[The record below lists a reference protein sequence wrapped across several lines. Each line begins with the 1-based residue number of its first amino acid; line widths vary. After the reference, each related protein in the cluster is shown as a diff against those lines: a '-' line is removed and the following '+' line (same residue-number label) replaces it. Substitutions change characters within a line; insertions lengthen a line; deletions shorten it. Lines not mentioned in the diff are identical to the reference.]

1 MYHDEIYNV
10 LGSLKTS
17 VVTVVSNQYLFEHV
31 LVYLQVSKILTP
43 NDCLLMAQKMVDE
56 RLMKSAEL
64 WLRVTEEKL
73 GLVNDGNKYDEDYKN
88 MELMKEEVDVYNHV
102 KETIELHDDL
112 CKKLETTG
120 HEENFKKGSIS
131 CKFVQ
136 DRGNPLSRRKLEELS
151 VEPKVVVLH
160 DFLSQDEVDEVVR
173 KSQYYTYSRIHSS
186 AIFMDIPDE
195 IKHHFTNNLRTCSSF
210 NIDSTSGPLVKED
223 KMIRKR

>member
-1 MYHDEIYNV
+1 
-10 LGSLKTS
+10 
-17 VVTVVSNQYLFEHV
+17 
-31 LVYLQVSKILTP
+31 
-43 NDCLLMAQKMVDE
+43 MAQKMVDE

-73 GLVNDGNKYDEDYKN
+73 GLVNDGNKYDDDYKN

-102 KETIELHDDL
+102 KETIDLHDDL

-151 VEPKVVVLH
+151 VEPKVFVLH
-160 DFLSQDEVDEVVR
+160 DFLLQEEVNEVVK
-173 KSQYYTYSRIHSS
+173 KSKYYTYSKAPASNEITDILGDSNNEIHGGRSCVS
-186 AIFMDIPDE
+186 YHIDE
-195 IKHHFTNNLRTCSSF
+195 S
-210 NIDSTSGPLVKED
+210 SGPLVKLD
-223 KMIRKR
+223 KRIKQR